1 MLIKQRKQFNSTRQG
16 GNLFTDI
23 ISKIT
28 SAATS
33 ETGKKLSKAAV
44 EGISKGV
51 KSGAEEG
58 SKQLIRK
65 VTSKLTKK
73 GALTEA
79 TEGRASKA
87 SCPQSG
93 CPDRRSGA
101 PPELVKPINI
111 QSNTSLTSSSIDSST
126 RKLLDSLKSGSGIKT
141 LE

>member
-16 GNLFTDI
+16 GNLLTDI

-33 ETGKKLSKAAV
+33 ETGKKISKAAV

-51 KSGAEEG
+51 KSGVEEG

-65 VTSKLTKK
+65 VTSKLTKQPK
-73 GALTEA
+73 GTLTE
-79 TEGRASKA
+79 
-87 SCPQSG
+87 
-93 CPDRRSGA
+93 A
-101 PPELVKPINI
+101 PPELVKPTKIR
-111 QSNTSLTSSSIDSST
+111 STTSPDHRSGLASLTSSSIDSST

>member
-1 MLIKQRKQFNSTRQG
+1 MLNRV
-16 GNLFTDI
+16 LM
-23 ISKIT
+23 
-28 SAATS
+28 
-33 ETGKKLSKAAV
+33 
-44 EGISKGV
+44 
-51 KSGAEEG
+51 EG

-79 TEGRASKA
+79 TGGS
-87 SCPQSG
+87 
-93 CPDRRSGA
+93 PDRRSGA

-111 QSNTSLTSSSIDSST
+111 QSNTSLTSSSFDSST

>member
-1 MLIKQRKQFNSTRQG
+1 MLVKRRKQFNSTRRG

-28 SAATS
+28 SATTS

-51 KSGAEEG
+51 KSGTEEG

-65 VTSKLTKK
+65 VTNKLTKQK
-73 GALTEA
+73 
-79 TEGRASKA
+79 
-87 SCPQSG
+87 
-93 CPDRRSGA
+93 A
-101 PPELVKPINI
+101 PPELVKPTNI
-111 QSNTSLTSSSIDSST
+111 QSTTSLTSSSIDSST